1 MSSNNEDSSIILGQ
15 TSSTSPLS
23 EHNGRRKRKSP
34 RIAAFSEATSRNL
47 VGQLK
52 DDGRDNGSDADEG
65 GDKDDD
71 IQQPKKKQKKTGK

>member
-23 EHNGRRKRKSP
+23 DHNGRRKRSP
-34 RIAAFSEATSRNL
+34 RIAAALKESEATNP
-47 VGQLK
+47 VGQPK